1 MASQRCHRVHRCHR
15 RAPRR
20 HALRRACGT
29 HEINGDQVSRSFR
42 GRSRRKTYDL
52 RVGPRAGVLRSACA
66 AGCSAAVRA
75 EQLPD
80 VRYDRSYCGKRAISN
95 EKDLRTMIITKKAIP
110 RRMFVRGLG
119 VTLSL
124 PLLDSMIP
132 ALSAGTKPVVR
143 LGFIYHPTG
152 AIQKRWTPEAEGAG
166 FEFSQ

>member
-1 MASQRCHRVHRCHR
+1 
-15 RAPRR
+15 
-20 HALRRACGT
+20 
-29 HEINGDQVSRSFR
+29 
-42 GRSRRKTYDL
+42 
-52 RVGPRAGVLRSACA
+52 
-66 AGCSAAVRA
+66 
-75 EQLPD
+75 
-80 VRYDRSYCGKRAISN
+80 
-95 EKDLRTMIITKKAIP
+95 MIITKKAIP

-166 FEFSQ
+166 FEFSPTLRSLDRKSVV